1 MKNTTTIRTTLVLAA
16 ALGLMSSTMAF
27 AQQGRSTQGYLTD
40 QRNGIVKDPFNLCW
54 RTGYWTPALSNC
66 DCDVDLLPRDVC
78 FPPAPKPAAAP
89 PPPPPPPPVA
99 AKPPAPK
106 TLAVSSTGLF
116 DFDKAVLTDN
126 ARAQLDKEVV
136 ARLGEF
142 SSLRLI
148 HVEGHTDRIGTQEY
162 NQKLSERRA
171 DAVKAYLV
179 SRASTARR
187 SRRSAWARPSRSS
200 CDRARRARSRLKR
213 RQAPRRTVARSSPFR
228 DRSIALSRA
237 VPQTPRAPRG
247 AFLFPRAVT

>member
-179 SRASTARR
+179 SKGVDTTKIETIGMGKTLQVKSCPD
-187 SRRSAWARPSRSS
+187 PSPKGEIRNFKQLVE
-200 CDRARRARSRLKR
+200 CLAPNRRAVV
-213 RQAPRRTVARSSPFR
+213 TVSGTGR
-228 DRSIALSRA
+228 
-237 VPQTPRAPRG
+237 
-247 AFLFPRAVT
+247 

>member
-1 MKNTTTIRTTLVLAA
+1 MKNTTAIRATFVLAA
-16 ALGLMSSTMAF
+16 ALGLLSATTAF
-27 AQQGRSTQGYLTD
+27 AQQGRSTTGYLTD

-99 AKPPAPK
+99 AKPAPK

-116 DFDKAVLTDN
+116 DFDKSVLTP
-126 ARAQLDKEVV
+126 AAKTALDKEVV
-136 ARLGEF
+136 ARLSEF
-142 SSLRLI
+142 SSIKLI

-179 SRASTARR
+179 SKGVDGTKIETIGMGKTLQIKSCPD
-187 SRRSAWARPSRSS
+187 PSPKGEIKNFKQLVE
-200 CDRARRARSRLKR
+200 CLAPNRRAVV
-213 RQAPRRTVARSSPFR
+213 TVSGTGR
-228 DRSIALSRA
+228 
-237 VPQTPRAPRG
+237 
-247 AFLFPRAVT
+247 

>member
-27 AQQGRSTQGYLTD
+27 AQQGRSTQGLPDRPTSGTASS
-40 QRNGIVKDPFNLCW
+40 RIRSTCAGEPV
-54 RTGYWTPALSNC
+54 TGRRRSPTATATSIC
-66 DCDVDLLPRDVC
+66 SRGTCAC

-89 PPPPPPPPVA
+89 PPPPPPPRSRETHPHEDAGRIVDR
-99 AKPPAPK
+99 
-106 TLAVSSTGLF
+106 AVRFRQGRA
-116 DFDKAVLTDN
+116 DGQ
-126 ARAQLDKEVV
+126 REAQLDKEVV

-179 SRASTARR
+179 SKGVDTTKDRDDRHGQDAAGEVVPR
-187 SRRSAWARPSRSS
+187 SQPRK
-200 CDRARRARSRLKR
+200 ARSRTSSSSSSASR
-213 RQAPRRTVARSSPFR
+213 RIAARSLTVSGTGR
-228 DRSIALSRA
+228 
-237 VPQTPRAPRG
+237 
-247 AFLFPRAVT
+247 

>member
-16 ALGLMSSTMAF
+16 ALGLVSSTMAF

-89 PPPPPPPPVA
+89 PPPPAPPPVA
-99 AKPPAPK
+99 APPPAPK

-116 DFDKAVLTDN
+116 DFDKAVLTND
-126 ARAQLDKEVV
+126 AKAQLDKEVV

-142 SSLRLI
+142 SSLKLI

-171 DAVKAYLV
+171 DAVKAYFVSKGVDSTKIETIGMGKTLQVKSCPDPSPKGEIKNFKQLV
-179 SRASTARR
+179 ECLA
-187 SRRSAWARPSRSS
+187 PN
-200 CDRARRARSRLKR
+200 RRAVV
-213 RQAPRRTVARSSPFR
+213 TVSGTGR
-228 DRSIALSRA
+228 
-237 VPQTPRAPRG
+237 
-247 AFLFPRAVT
+247 

>member
-16 ALGLMSSTMAF
+16 ALGLVSSTMAF

-40 QRNGIVKDPFNLCW
+40 QRSGIVKDPFNLCW

-89 PPPPPPPPVA
+89 PPPPAPPPVA

-116 DFDKAVLTDN
+116 DFDKAVLTND
-126 ARAQLDKEVV
+126 AKGQLDKEVV

-142 SSLRLI
+142 SSLKLI

-171 DAVKAYLV
+171 DAVKAYFVSKGVDSTKIETIGMGKTLQVKSCPDPSPKGEIKNFKQLV
-179 SRASTARR
+179 ECLA
-187 SRRSAWARPSRSS
+187 PN
-200 CDRARRARSRLKR
+200 RRAVV
-213 RQAPRRTVARSSPFR
+213 TVSGTGR
-228 DRSIALSRA
+228 
-237 VPQTPRAPRG
+237 
-247 AFLFPRAVT
+247 

>member
-1 MKNTTTIRTTLVLAA
+1 MKKTTTIRTTLVLAA

-54 RTGYWTPALSNC
+54 RTGYWTPALANC

-78 FPPAPKPAAAP
+78 FPPAPKPAAAPP

-179 SRASTARR
+179 SKGVDTTKIETIGMGKTLQVKSCPD
-187 SRRSAWARPSRSS
+187 PSPKGEIRNFKQLVE
-200 CDRARRARSRLKR
+200 CLAPNRRAVV
-213 RQAPRRTVARSSPFR
+213 TVSGTGR
-228 DRSIALSRA
+228 
-237 VPQTPRAPRG
+237 
-247 AFLFPRAVT
+247 

>member
-16 ALGLMSSTMAF
+16 VLGLLSSTMAF

-40 QRNGIVKDPFNLCW
+40 QRDGIVKDPFNLCW

-89 PPPPPPPPVA
+89 PPPPPPPVA

-116 DFDKAVLTDN
+116 DFDKAVLTPE

-136 ARLGEF
+136 ARLSEF
-142 SSLRLI
+142 SSLKLI
-148 HVEGHTDRIGTQEY
+148 HIEGHTDRIGTQEY

-171 DAVKAYLV
+171 DAVKTYLV
-179 SRASTARR
+179 SKGVDGTKIETIGMGKTLQIKSCPD
-187 SRRSAWARPSRSS
+187 PSPKGEIKNFKQLIE
-200 CDRARRARSRLKR
+200 CLAPNRRAVV
-213 RQAPRRTVARSSPFR
+213 TVSGTGR
-228 DRSIALSRA
+228 
-237 VPQTPRAPRG
+237 
-247 AFLFPRAVT
+247 

>member
-1 MKNTTTIRTTLVLAA
+1 MKNTTAIRAAFVLAA
-16 ALGLMSSTMAF
+16 ALGLLSATTAF
-27 AQQGRSTQGYLTD
+27 AQQGRSTTGYLTD

-99 AKPPAPK
+99 AKPAPK

-116 DFDKAVLTDN
+116 DFDKSVLTP
-126 ARAQLDKEVV
+126 AAKTALDKEVV
-136 ARLGEF
+136 ARLSEF
-142 SSLRLI
+142 SSIKLI

-179 SRASTARR
+179 SKGVDGTKIETIGMGKTLQIKSCPD
-187 SRRSAWARPSRSS
+187 PSPKGEIKNFKQLVE
-200 CDRARRARSRLKR
+200 CLAPNRRAVV
-213 RQAPRRTVARSSPFR
+213 TVSGTGR
-228 DRSIALSRA
+228 
-237 VPQTPRAPRG
+237 
-247 AFLFPRAVT
+247 